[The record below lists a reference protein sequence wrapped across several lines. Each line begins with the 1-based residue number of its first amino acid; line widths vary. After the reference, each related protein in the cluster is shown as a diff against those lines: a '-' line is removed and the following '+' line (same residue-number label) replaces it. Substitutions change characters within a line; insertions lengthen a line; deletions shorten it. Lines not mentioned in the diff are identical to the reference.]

1 MKKKNIV
8 LPLILLTLCLGI
20 SYWVYLSY
28 NKYSLPSEKVENEK
42 VENIIIDT
50 NNNDVEKIIE
60 ETNNKLENTI
70 VDTNNNEVD
79 DIIVDTNNKAEE
91 IRKEINNELEE
102 TKAMENEN
110 SNENSEV
117 LIYNIK
123 DGEDFQSASVSLKRL
138 MLKNNYDYDT
148 YKNRVIF
155 VIENGTKEM
164 NWEEAKAIYFKK
176 KQPSNGDYFLFQKFD
191 IPISCTESQKK
202 QTEKYIK
209 YNWSPPN
216 RSEEDTQFC
225 IEWYDYLI
233 KISREIAKLN

>member
-1 MKKKNIV
+1 
-8 LPLILLTLCLGI
+8 
-20 SYWVYLSY
+20 
-28 NKYSLPSEKVENEK
+28 LPSEKVQNNK
-42 VENIIIDT
+42 VENMIVE
-50 NNNDVEKIIE
+50 NNNDVEEIIE
-60 ETNNKLENTI
+60 ETNNKLENI
-70 VDTNNNEVD
+70 IEDTNNNEVD
-79 DIIVDTNNKAEE
+79 DIIEDTNNQVEE
-91 IRKEINNELEE
+91 INYEVEE
-102 TKAMENEN
+102 KKAME
-110 SNENSEV
+110 NENSEV